1 MRQCV
6 KCGRLEWVN
15 NENVCASCR
24 GERPSLAEIQNRNM
38 ANRRRTSRYHE
49 AILALIDFFFLIIV

>member
-49 AILALIDFFFLIIV
+49 AILALTD